1 MKIRGYFVIFIF
13 FLASGCLTAENK
25 TEFTAPHPVL
35 NISIPENISIAGE
48 IQLINDKLEINN
60 ETDEPVFNESLDD
73 KDPSWSPDGNWIVFD
88 SKRAG
93 NRDIWLMD
101 SKGNNLK
108 RFTLYDSTEQS
119 PRFSPDGKKIA
130 FERHGYTNGI
140 YTHGIWIMDSSGE
153 NIKEI
158 VNCAENCMSPSWS
171 PDGSKIAYSIRGKIW
186 EADLNKNLRKQLT
199 NGTAVDLYPSWS
211 PDGKKIAFSSTES
224 GDTEIWV
231 MDSDGGNR
239 KKLTTR
245 VGLDLTPSWS
255 PDGNWIVFSS
265 IGDIW
270 VMKADGTEQKA
281 LTEWN
286 LFVTKGNP
294 SWSPD
299 GSKIAFD
306 SNKAGT
312 RDIWILLLIK
322 EE

>member
-13 FLASGCLTAENK
+13 FLASGCLAPEK
-25 TEFTAPHPVL
+25 KAEFTTPQPVF

-60 ETDEPVFNESLDD
+60 ETGEPMFNESLDD
-73 KDPSWSPDGNWIVFD
+73 KDPSWSPDGNWIVFA
-88 SKRAG
+88 SKKAG
-93 NRDIWLMD
+93 SWDIWLMD
-101 SKGNNLK
+101 SSGNNLK
-108 RFTLYDSTEQS
+108 QLTLDDSTEQG
-119 PRFSPDGKKIA
+119 PRFSPNGKKIA
-130 FERHGYTNGI
+130 FERHGYTNGR
-140 YTHGIWIMDSSGE
+140 YTHGICTMDSNGE

-171 PDGSKIAYSIRGKIW
+171 PDGSRIAYALGGNIW
-186 EADLNKNLRKQLT
+186 EADLNKNFRKQLT
-199 NGTAVDLYPSWS
+199 NGTAVNLYPSWS

-239 KKLTTR
+239 KQLTTR
-245 VGLDLTPSWS
+245 VGLDLSPSWS

-270 VMKADGTEQKA
+270 VMKGDGTEQKA
-281 LTEWN
+281 LTDWN

-299 GSKIAFD
+299 GGKIAFD

-312 RDIWILLLIK
+312 RDVWILLLIK
-322 EE
+322 EV